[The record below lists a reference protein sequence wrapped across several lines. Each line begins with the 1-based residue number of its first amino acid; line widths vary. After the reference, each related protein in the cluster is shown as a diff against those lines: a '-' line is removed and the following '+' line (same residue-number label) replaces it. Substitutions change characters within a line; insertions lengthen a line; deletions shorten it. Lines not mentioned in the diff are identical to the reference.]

1 MVLGRSLEEVRQVQV
16 QFLGGCPV
24 LPTDQAPSS
33 MEHAPSSPGITP
45 QEERRLCLALEWR
58 YPRLGDVTRVQITP
72 AERRVAEVA
81 MGAHSRMVQANDG
94 LVDRQSISDGRSTR
108 QSSSSDGVTDSWRCS
123 VQEEEEEESEGEMFP
138 SVGPYQC
145 EICQNITQTKQEFVT
160 HIKTEHKG
168 MVDKAVL
175 QSLESDL
182 KKRIRKEETVVQAAD
197 EACTSSKTTQG
208 QDVVVRSARKT
219 RKKSKGASV
228 ENVAV
233 ASICTIYDSEDED
246 KPKKR
251 KAGLKGAGKIQS
263 MFVSEYEEMAKP
275 IKADKVP
282 YRGSTPVGVDK
293 QATKAA
299 RKLTPEPQK
308 VTRKGANESEVKKL
322 KPSAEDP
329 IPYQGST
336 LSRVE
341 KQGTKAARKLTPE
354 PQKVPR
360 KGAHES
366 EVRKLKPS
374 AEEPIPD
381 RGSTLSG
388 VEKQGTKAAQK
399 LTTDQQKVTSK
410 GAQESETK
418 KLKPSSEDPRTKTT
432 RTKELEKA
440 PSIGANESL
449 AKNPKHSEEKL
460 AEAEAMKPKHI
471 VEKLTENDCQNN
483 DKRDNSGAN
492 CDAHS
497 FNFKANIAKRYEAER
512 NGENEVPDPQTPQE
526 GVSIVELCSDDHK
539 EEENALLRSSFDS
552 SFDRLTH
559 EMAALH
565 GAAGSNTPWREMHDT
580 FFGPF

>member
-1 MVLGRSLEEVRQVQV
+1 MVLGRSLEEVRQVHV

-24 LPTDQAPSS
+24 LPTDQAPSPR
-33 MEHAPSSPGITP
+33 EHAPITP

-81 MGAHSRMVQANDG
+81 MGAHNRMVQAAGG
-94 LVDRQSISDGRSTR
+94 LAVRQSLSDGRSTR

-123 VQEEEEEESEGEMFP
+123 VQEEDDDEESEGEMFP

-182 KKRIRKEETVVQAAD
+182 KKRISKEEKVAQAGG

-208 QDVVVRSARKT
+208 QDVGVRSAHKT
-219 RKKSKGASV
+219 RKKSKRISV
-228 ENVAV
+228 ENVAET
-233 ASICTIYDSEDED
+233 SICTIDDSEDED

-263 MFVSEYEEMAKP
+263 MFVSEFEEMAKP

-282 YRGSTPVGVDK
+282 YRGSTLSGVEK
-293 QATKAA
+293 HATKAA

-308 VTRKGANESEVKKL
+308 IPRKEVQVVDTEKL
-322 KPSAEDP
+322 KMNAED
-329 IPYQGST
+329 QRT
-336 LSRVE
+336 
-341 KQGTKAARKLTPE
+341 
-354 PQKVPR
+354 
-360 KGAHES
+360 
-366 EVRKLKPS
+366 EVAQKPS
-374 AEEPIPD
+374 KEP
-381 RGSTLSG
+381 
-388 VEKQGTKAAQK
+388 KKAP
-399 LTTDQQKVTSK
+399 SI
-410 GAQESETK
+410 GAQESETN
-418 KLKPSSEDPRTKTT
+418 KLKQRAEDPRTKKTQKLI
-432 RTKELEKA
+432 KEPEKA
-440 PSIGANESL
+440 PSIGANEL
-449 AKNPKHSEEKL
+449 HAKKPKPGVAKL
-460 AEAEAMKPKHI
+460 TEVEARKPKHI
-471 VEKLTENDCQNN
+471 VEKLTEVETRKPKHIVEKLAENDGQTN
-483 DKRDNSGAN
+483 DRRDSNGAN

-497 FNFKANIAKRYEAER
+497 FNFKANIAKRYEAEAEAER
-512 NGENEVPDPQTPQE
+512 NGENEVTDPKTPPE
-526 GVSIVELCSDDHK
+526 GVSIVELCGDDHKDEVIELCKDDHKK

-552 SFDRLTH
+552 SFDQLTA

-565 GAAGSNTPWREMHDT
+565 GAAGANTPWREMHDT